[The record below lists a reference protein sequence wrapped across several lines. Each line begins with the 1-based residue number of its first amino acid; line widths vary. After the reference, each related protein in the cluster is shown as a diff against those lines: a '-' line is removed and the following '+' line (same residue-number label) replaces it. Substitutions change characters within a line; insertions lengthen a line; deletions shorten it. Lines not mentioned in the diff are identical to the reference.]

1 MTADDAHPA
10 VPELVY
16 IDGILVAASTT
27 DYQIKTVGGA
37 VEPESEDELVGGVIE
52 RLQSDVPRLGH
63 AIRHFCE
70 LIHDSVKSLRAEEI
84 EAEFSIG
91 VRGSTGVPFV
101 TNGGAEAI
109 VRVKATWTKPS
120 P

>member
-1 MTADDAHPA
+1 MTAEANGPA
-10 VPELVY
+10 STELVY

-27 DYQIKTVGGA
+27 DYHVSRVGGA
-37 VEPESEDELVGGVIE
+37 AEPENEDELVGGVIE
-52 RLQSDVPRLGH
+52 RLQADVPRLGH
-63 AIRHFCE
+63 TIKHFCE

-91 VRGSTGVPFV
+91 VQGGGGVPFV